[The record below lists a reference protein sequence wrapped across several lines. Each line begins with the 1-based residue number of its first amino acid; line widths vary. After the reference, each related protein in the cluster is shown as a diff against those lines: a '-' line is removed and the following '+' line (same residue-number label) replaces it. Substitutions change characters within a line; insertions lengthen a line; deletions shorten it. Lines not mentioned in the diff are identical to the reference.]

1 MPSDDDHYDLP
12 ICYELSRLVDNMQ
25 IVTNAFMVLLSFF

>member
-1 MPSDDDHYDLP
+1 MPSDDVYYDLP

-25 IVTNAFMVLLSFF
+25 IANCD